1 MQQRLAAEA
10 AAEVQRQ
17 ELQQC
22 RQWLQHGKRGGMSQC
37 ECSAHAE
44 MHMMFTHAWLLLDF
58 IVYKCAADFTAPRL
72 FCRLQLTAST
82 PST

>member
-37 ECSAHAE
+37 ECPSGRWPGDVTCPAFAS
-44 MHMMFTHAWLLLDF
+44 L
-58 IVYKCAADFTAPRL
+58 PL
-72 FCRLQLTAST
+72 F
-82 PST
+82 